1 MQLTFLSARVPMSKT
16 IAYSRGDDVYTTS
29 HYPMV
34 RNVTSHTADFHDL
47 RTMVDA
53 LREHAQQGHALLFG
67 NLKRQLVD
75 ESRAGMADKGL
86 LHEWVCFD
94 YDKIDYEP
102 SLDGAIE
109 ALQDT
114 LPQEVLDADIYIQL
128 SPSCYNPRASR
139 LSFHAFALINPP
151 ISTRALKDWLTYLNF
166 NNEVLASEID
176 LTNSGAALTFTL
188 DRCIADPSRIIYIA
202 PPRCVGFEPKLKE
215 TDLFIE
221 GHKRAITIPE
231 LSIGKEE
238 ENAKLYELRAAA
250 GFKDGPLRTR
260 KIGGDIVLEKTE
272 AGLITDIKPSGSRY
286 IRFNLNG
293 GDSLAYYIDLDRPQL
308 IGNFK
313 GEPFLFTE
321 QVDKNLYKQLAKA
334 AKSKPTVVSA
344 KDGVEPLAFYAT
356 NHGSTIY
363 IGQYNR
369 GDDKMRIEP
378 SSPTAALSWLAQHG
392 VVTQGFLPH
401 YDLVYDV
408 NSDIRYEEG
417 YPVINLYEQTKFI
430 KQWGDAPRTLPFE
443 KSIEELAEHC
453 PTIHATLYSVMAG
466 NGRAMRMFINWL
478 AYIFQNRVKA
488 GTAWLLWGVEGSGK
502 GLLLGKVL
510 EPLFGEENTTQLMF
524 SNLDGDFN
532 SLLEGKLL
540 VNIDEAELSKSRDG
554 DEVMAKLRNW
564 ITEPTMVINTKHVK
578 ERSVPS
584 FVNFI
589 VFANSY
595 RPLRISA
602 SDRRWHVAPRQ
613 ENRWFPTSNQIAILE
628 QGEELPKLAEILG
641 TLIVNEELVRKPDEN
656 VERERLYEST
666 HSLIDLC
673 ATAIVKGDSNFFFD
687 ARPSDTVVAATKGSE
702 DLPLAEYDDLLRAMR
717 AGTFNIL
724 TFEDLY
730 ILFRVVTYEAK
741 GFPESQTKQKS
752 LFRRFGLSPQ
762 ARPLMCNRRR
772 AEVYGVPAPKWD
784 EIKERFDDIAP
795 IKQADNVRSIKGR

>member
-1 MQLTFLSARVPMSKT
+1 MSKT
-16 IAYSRGDDVYTTS
+16 IAYSKGDDVYTTS

-47 RTMVDA
+47 RTMSEA
-53 LREHAQQGHALLFG
+53 LREHGQMGHALLFG
-67 NLKRQLVD
+67 SLKRQLID
-75 ESRAGMADKGL
+75 ESRAGMANKGVN
-86 LHEWVCFD
+86 HEWVCFD
-94 YDKIDYEP
+94 FDKIDYEP

-128 SPSCYNPRASR
+128 SPSCYSPRASK
-139 LSFHAFALINPP
+139 LSFHAFVLINPP
-151 ISTRALKDWLTYLNF
+151 VSTRVLKNWLTYLNF
-166 NNEVLASEID
+166 NNDRLAEQID
-176 LTNSGAALTFTL
+176 LTASGAALTFTL

-202 PPRCVGFEPKLKE
+202 PPRTVGFEHKLKE
-215 TDLFIE
+215 TELFIE
-221 GHKRAITIPE
+221 GTKRAITVPE
-231 LSIGKEE
+231 HSISKDE
-238 ENAKLYELRAAA
+238 ENAKLYALREAA
-250 GFKDGPLRTR
+250 GFADGPLRTR
-260 KIGGDIVLEKTE
+260 TIGEHSVVVQSE

-293 GDSLAYYIDLDRPQL
+293 GDSLAYYIDLDKPQL

-313 GEPFLFTE
+313 GEPFLLTE
-321 QVDKNLYKQLAKA
+321 QVDKALYKQLAKA
-334 AKSKPTVVSA
+334 AKSKPTIVSS
-344 KDGVEPLAFYAT
+344 KDGIEPLAFYAT

-363 IGQYNR
+363 VGQYNR
-369 GDDKMRIEP
+369 GDDKLRLEP
-378 SSPTAALSWLAQHG
+378 SSPVAALSWLAQHG
-392 VVTQGFLPH
+392 VVTQGMLPH
-401 YDLVYDV
+401 YDLTYDIK
-408 NSDIRYEEG
+408 SDIRYEEG
-417 YPVINLYEQTKFI
+417 YPVINLYEQTVFI
-430 KQWGDAPRTLPFE
+430 KQWGDAPRTLPFD
-443 KSIEELAEHC
+443 KSLETLAEEC
-453 PTIHATLYSVMAG
+453 PTIHATLSSVMAG
-466 NGRAMRMFINWL
+466 NARAMRMFLNWL
-478 AYIFQNRVKA
+478 GFIFQNRVKA

-502 GLLLGKVL
+502 GLLLDNVL
-510 EPLFGEENTTQLMF
+510 NKLFGEENTGQLMF

-540 VNIDEAELSKSRDG
+540 INIDEAELSKSRDG
-554 DEVMAKLRNW
+554 DELMAKLRNW
-564 ITEPTMVINTKHVK
+564 ITEPTMVINTKHVR

-589 VFANSY
+589 VFANSF

-613 ENRWFPTSNQIAILE
+613 EHRWFPTSNQVAILE
-628 QGEELPKLAEILG
+628 QGEELPQLAEILG
-641 TLIVNEELVRKPDEN
+641 TLIVDEKLVRTPDEN
-656 VERERLYEST
+656 IERERLYEST

-687 ARPSDTVVAATKGSE
+687 ARPSDTLVNTTKGSE
-702 DLPLAEYDDLLRAMR
+702 DLPLSEYDDLLRAIR

-730 ILFRVVTYEAK
+730 ILFRIVTYEAK
-741 GFPESQTKQKS
+741 GFPESQTKQKT

-784 EIKERFDDIAP
+784 EVKERFDDIAP
-795 IKQADNVRSIKGR
+795 IKQADNVRRLGDRNSSR